1 MKKILILL
9 LILPLL
15 LCSCATGDISCGV
28 DGENNAFLF
37 LSLQADWSG
46 ATDDMKEEIRRGF
59 IAIADHFENKL
70 GFEVEQSITKV
81 SADLNMRLVRPAATP
96 EEAFQELESILTDEA
111 LTPFTEVKMQMVP
124 GEHFSGYRVDVTLD
138 AAGFLSAMSL
148 DHFPASL
155 AQYITQ
161 SISDSQVTMQLTLPG
176 EEAVASSVTPTLE
189 NGVATV
195 SSPVSF
201 TETTSLSLTTATNT
215 SGETA
220 ESLESQVKSTQT
232 RLWIFGGLLVLFV
245 AGLVVSIFC
254 MREKNPADYDW

>member
-1 MKKILILL
+1 MKSKVPKALIF
-9 LILPLL
+9 IVSAALL

-111 LTPFTEVKMQMVP
+111 LTPFTEVKMQVVP

-138 AAGFLSAMSL
+138 PEGWWKWGISIYTRKWQEDVRPDWEKGIAGRDPQRRWM
-148 DHFPASL
+148 PYEVYGASGDL
-155 AQYITQ
+155 IYNGTLNV
-161 SISDSQVTMQLTLPG
+161 STMNVIS
-176 EEAVASSVTPTLE
+176 TPT
-189 NGVATV
+189 AK
-195 SSPVSF
+195 
-201 TETTSLSLTTATNT
+201 TAAAQSELFFLMT
-215 SGETA
+215 
-220 ESLESQVKSTQT
+220 
-232 RLWIFGGLLVLFV
+232 VLFIIPMTTMK
-245 AGLVVSIFC
+245 ASRCFMGRNENDC
-254 MREKNPADYDW
+254 QT